1 LEPRAQKAMML
12 RNRQT
17 NIMPAGGAAAA
28 AKPGQ
33 DLPVKRAATKQ
44 LEDKTIDNQGGSEIS
59 EPKAKRAVLSELR
72 TQLSS
77 NLVIDS
83 VRKGLAVKK
92 VENGEIVRK
101 TRTNSS
107 SEHGV
112 DKFSLVDK
120 LEILEDV
127 VEEEVVTTPS
137 VDEDPCPE
145 YDYDLEM
152 KGHIFDV
159 PEFAFDIFLYYRAR
173 EESFKV
179 TGYMEKHPK
188 LSKDSRAVLVDWM
201 IEIQETFELNHE
213 TLYLAVKLVD
223 IFLQNSKKAVNRS
236 ELQLIACA
244 AVFVASKYD
253 ERQPP
258 LVDDFLYVCEDAFSR
273 QDLEEMECQLLRT
286 VAYDLGAPLSYS
298 HVRRFAKA
306 CKVDMNT
313 LTLARYILE
322 TSLMYY
328 EFVSASES
336 KIAAG
341 AFLLALK
348 MTDSEA
354 VWTPVMHKYSGYKAE
369 EIEPWMWELNHMM
382 YIRTSGVGVN
392 AKLNTAFQKYSH
404 EVFFHSATVP
414 LIPDIY
420 SKDRPL
426 SCPN

>member
-1 LEPRAQKAMML
+1 EPRAQRDMML
-12 RNRQT
+12 RSRNT
-17 NIMPAGGAAAA
+17 NIIPAAGGA

-44 LEDKTIDNQGGSEIS
+44 LQEKVIDNTNGAESG
-59 EPKAKRAVLSELR
+59 EPKPKRAALSELR

-77 NLVIDS
+77 NLVLVS
-83 VRKGLAVKK
+83 ARKGLTALKK
-92 VENGEIVRK
+92 TENGEIGRK

-107 SEHGV
+107 SEHGS
-112 DKFSLVDK
+112 DKSSPQDR

-127 VEEEVVTTPS
+127 IEEAAKV
-137 VDEDPCPE
+137 EDPCPE

-159 PEFAFDIFLYYRAR
+159 PDFAFDIFVYYRAR
-173 EESFKV
+173 EAAFKV
-179 TGYMEKHPK
+179 SGYMDKHPK

-223 IFLQNSKKAVNRS
+223 IYLQYAKKAVSRS

-244 AVFVASKYD
+244 AVFIASKYD

-258 LVDDFLYVCEDAFSR
+258 LIDDFLYVCEDAFTR
-273 QDLEEMECQLLRT
+273 QALEEMERQLLQT
-286 VAYDLGAPLSYS
+286 VAFDLGAPLSYS
-298 HVRRFAKA
+298 HVRRYAKA
-306 CKVDMNT
+306 CKMDMNT

-348 MTDSEA
+348 MNDQSAE
-354 VWTPVMHKYSGYKAE
+354 WTPVMHKYSGYKAE
-369 EIEPWMWELNHMM
+369 EVEPWMWELNHMM
-382 YIRTSGVGVN
+382 YIRNSGVGVN
-392 AKLNTAFQKYSH
+392 GKLNTAFQKYSH
-404 EVFFHSATVP
+404 EVFFHAAAVP
-414 LIPDIY
+414 LLPNLY
-420 SKDRPL
+420 PMDRPL